1 MNSLHISVFCQAMM
15 TKITTYFADLV
26 RAAFLPESLEKK
38 NEKDRAKLGEWG
50 DNKNEVGAG
59 AWLPQCVR
67 SIRCVF
73 VFTHLEIQKSFFFFF
88 KAYFLFLYT

>member
-1 MNSLHISVFCQAMM
+1 MM

-38 NEKDRAKLGEWG
+38 GDKERAKLGEWG
-50 DNKNEVGAG
+50 DSKYDMGAG

-67 SIRCVF
+67 SIR
-73 VFTHLEIQKSFFFFF
+73 
-88 KAYFLFLYT
+88 